1 MTERPNISRIK
12 AMAALLQARSKR
24 CQKATAGCSDAVA
37 TQELVH
43 VTGTNLTAEKM
54 QSCETEQWAPLD
66 HTR

>member
-54 QSCETEQWAPLD
+54 QSC
-66 HTR
+66 